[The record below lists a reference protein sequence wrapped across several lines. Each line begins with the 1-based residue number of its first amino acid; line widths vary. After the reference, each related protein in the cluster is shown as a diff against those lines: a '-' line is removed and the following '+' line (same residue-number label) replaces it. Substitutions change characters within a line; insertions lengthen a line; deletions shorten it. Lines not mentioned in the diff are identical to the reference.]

1 MISLTSASHVCG
13 FIATI
18 RSTPP
23 RRPSQPAS
31 DTRTSYQV
39 GNPWMLDGKML
50 RAPTGTPI
58 RRMTLANSPLALAD
72 PDPFTLA
79 NLTTKSFVAVSGFD
93 MDREECLVARTIE
106 GGQSATGTPSIPGT
120 GRQKKAAGAG
130 FR

>member
-1 MISLTSASHVCG
+1 MISLTSASQVWG
-13 FIATI
+13 FIATM

-31 DTRTSYQV
+31 LTRTSYQV
-39 GNPWMLDGKML
+39 GSPWMLDGKMF

-58 RRMTLANSPLALAD
+58 RRIALANSPFALAE

-93 MDREECLVARTIE
+93 MDREECLRSRDIE
-106 GGQSATGTPSIPGT
+106 AASPPRGRPQYPDASA
-120 GRQKKAAGAG
+120 K
-130 FR
+130 